1 MDAEQDGD
9 QHRRAEHGEN
19 MLDAQGNKLCR
30 RDLFIYL
37 NDALFCPWDTSPLK
51 NTFREKYTTFSGR
64 GPLFLFY
71 FGFLSNTTETAGNSV
86 SIPTLRRLTKYA
98 GFL

>member
-37 NDALFCPWDTSPLK
+37 NDALFVHGIPLLS
-51 NTFREKYTTFSGR
+51 KYFS
-64 GPLFLFY
+64 
-71 FGFLSNTTETAGNSV
+71 
-86 SIPTLRRLTKYA
+86 
-98 GFL
+98 